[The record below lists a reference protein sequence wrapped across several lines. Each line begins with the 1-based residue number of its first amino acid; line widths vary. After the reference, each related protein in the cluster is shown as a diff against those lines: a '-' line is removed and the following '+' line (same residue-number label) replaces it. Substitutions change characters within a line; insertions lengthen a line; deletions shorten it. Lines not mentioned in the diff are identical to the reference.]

1 EETALLLKIWVPLV
15 LRLRG
20 RRRWGGSSSWP
31 PRQDVSDGLSLLL
44 YSRELLGE
52 VLDRVAEEAGLGHGG
67 FKEPE
72 LVGLPHVGQTQPEM
86 AFLDH
91 QGGHRTT
98 HRPRG
103 HLRRTKRE
111 VRRDTKFLKNL
122 GIVTTLV
129 QVLQCLGLMDLQQ
142 RHSVHG
148 RGSFPTGLVSLA
160 G

>member
-1 EETALLLKIWVPLV
+1 MWVPLV

-20 RRRWGGSSSWP
+20 RRRWGGGSSWP
-31 PRQDVSDGLSLLL
+31 PRQDVFDGLSLLL

-67 FKEPE
+67 VKEPE

-103 HLRRTKRE
+103 HLRRTTRK
-111 VRRDTKFLKNL
+111 VRRDSKFLKNL